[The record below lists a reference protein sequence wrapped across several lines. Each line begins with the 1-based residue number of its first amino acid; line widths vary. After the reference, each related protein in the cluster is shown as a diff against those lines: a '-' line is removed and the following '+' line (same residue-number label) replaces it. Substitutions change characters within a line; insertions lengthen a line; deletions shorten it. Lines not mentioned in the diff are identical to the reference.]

1 MISLTETVNVWRQ
14 SIVNFKEYIRFLGLL
29 ILVSTPSAVAEQ
41 LTFVTEE
48 QAPMNFMDPET
59 GKVTGIST
67 RLVRAMLQKA
77 DMSAEFRL
85 MPWRRAFR
93 LALTA
98 PDTCL
103 YTTVRSPEREARFQW
118 VGPLFNSRWAFFQR
132 KGGALEVNS
141 LEDLRGKVVSLTTG
155 TRQFVPL
162 DDLDGVQVLEVASD
176 RKAISLLHEGRADL
190 WVSGVFIA
198 GANAEGAGMS
208 VPELVFL
215 WHPMELS
222 VACSPA
228 TSKAVIAKLN
238 AALHDLSDL
247 RQKLKQE
254 YYYTVSG
261 DK

>member
-1 MISLTETVNVWRQ
+1 MNLLKTTNVWRWF
-14 SIVNFKEYIRFLGLL
+14 ILIFGEYMRFLALL
-29 ILVSTPSAVAEQ
+29 IMIGTPSAVAEQ

-48 QAPMNFMDPET
+48 QPPMNYTDPET
-59 GKVTGIST
+59 GEVTGIST

-77 DMSAEFRL
+77 DVGAEFRL

-93 LALTA
+93 LALSA
-98 PDTCL
+98 PNTCL
-103 YTTVRSPEREARFQW
+103 YTAVRTPEREARFQW

-132 KGGALEVNS
+132 KGGTFEVNS
-141 LEDLRGKVVSLTTG
+141 LEDLKGKVVSLTTG
-155 TRQFVPL
+155 TRQLVPL
-162 DDLDGVQVLEVASD
+162 DDLDGVHVLEVASD
-176 RKAISLLHEGRADL
+176 RKAISLVYEGRADL

-222 VACSPA
+222 IACSPA

-247 RQKLKQE
+247 RQQLKQE
-254 YYYTVSG
+254 YYYTVVTE
-261 DK
+261 K